1 MGSDGNVYCK
11 SIYTEVALMMK
22 ISRPIIVEGKYD
34 RLKILSVAEAKVIT
48 TDGFGIFSKAEKAE
62 FLRRLAEKN
71 GVIVITDC
79 DGAGFI
85 IRNHLKNIIPSDK
98 IVHIYTPEIVGKEKR
113 KKLPSKAGFLGLE
126 GMSAEWLEKALAPYA
141 DDAPAQN
148 ENGLC
153 LTKADFYSLGLSG
166 GEGSAEKRKRLA
178 KELSLPSIISCSSLI
193 YAVNTLVSEEEF
205 YSALEKVTGEN
216 L

>member
-1 MGSDGNVYCK
+1 
-11 SIYTEVALMMK
+11 MMK

-79 DGAGFI
+79 DGAGLI
-85 IRNHLKNIIPSDK
+85 IRNHLKNIIQSDK
-98 IVHIYTPEIVGKEKR
+98 IIHIYTPEIKGKEKR
-113 KKLPSKAGFLGLE
+113 KKLPSKAGYLGLE
-126 GMSAEWLEKALAPYA
+126 GMTAEWLEKALAPYA
-141 DDAPAQN
+141 DDAPAKS

-153 LTKADFYSLGLSG
+153 LTKADFYALGLSG
-166 GEGSAEKRKRLA
+166 GENSAEKRRMLA
-178 KELSLPSIISCSSLI
+178 KELSLPSIISASSLI

-205 YSALEKVTGEN
+205 YKALDKVSEKSV
-216 L
+216 

>member
-1 MGSDGNVYCK
+1 
-11 SIYTEVALMMK
+11 MMK

-34 RLKILSVAEAKVIT
+34 RLKILTVAEAKVIT

-79 DGAGFI
+79 DGAGLI

-98 IVHIYTPEIVGKEKR
+98 IVHIYTPEIKGKEKR
-113 KKLPSKAGFLGLE
+113 KKAPSKAGYLGLE

-141 DDAPAQN
+141 DGAEERA
-148 ENGLC
+148 ENALS
-153 LTKADFYSLGLSG
+153 LTKADFYELGLSG
-166 GEGSAEKRKRLA
+166 GERSAEKREFLA
-178 KELSLPSIISCSSLI
+178 RELGLPSIISASSLI

-205 YSALEKVTGEN
+205 YRALEKVTEEN
-216 L
+216 V

>member
-1 MGSDGNVYCK
+1 
-11 SIYTEVALMMK
+11 MMK

-34 RLKILSVAEAKVIT
+34 RLKILTVAEAKVIT

-79 DGAGFI
+79 DGAGLI
-85 IRNHLKNIIPSDK
+85 IRNHLKNIIPRDK
-98 IVHIYTPEIVGKEKR
+98 IIHIYTPEIKGKEKR
-113 KKLPSKAGFLGLE
+113 KKTPSKAGYLGLE

-141 DDAPAQN
+141 DGAEEKT
-148 ENGLC
+148 ENALS
-153 LTKADFYSLGLSG
+153 LTKADFYELGLSG
-166 GEGSAEKRKRLA
+166 GEHSAEKRVLLA
-178 KELSLPSIISCSSLI
+178 RALGLPSIISASSLI

-205 YSALEKVTGEN
+205 AAALEKVAEES